1 MRIAVALAASLS
13 LVSMTA
19 CAQTEMT
26 TSMQAMDDSVYVV
39 FDKDN
44 PVIPMAAWEE
54 GAMAKMAAGPDA
66 ASAPSGAVTYK
77 AKQVIWPTARV
88 RVMMFDKANG
98 GVLHPITDETL
109 LYVMSGSAEVG
120 VGTETVKI
128 SEGDVVSFPS
138 GTLRNAGMASDATI
152 LTWTAPSLTTET
164 TPTYVAGDSVEGRDM
179 GAIALKRYT
188 FPGNSVRVVELR
200 AGNTTGVNSAK
211 TDSLIYVTGGPM
223 TFNQNGQS
231 FVVNEGD
238 FIREIAGLD
247 HNWNVTSD
255 SGFVTTSGKPL
266 DMDVIDPDK
275 ATDVPPQ

>member
-13 LVSMTA
+13 LFSMSA
-19 CAQTEMT
+19 CAQTQMNDT
-26 TSMQAMDDSVYVV
+26 QQAMSDDVYVV

-44 PVIPMAAWEE
+44 PAISMAAWDD
-54 GAMAKMAAGPDA
+54 GGMVKMAAGADA

-77 AKQVIWPTARV
+77 AKQVMWPTARV
-88 RVMMFDKANG
+88 RIMMFDKDTG

-109 LYVMSGSAEVG
+109 LYVMSGNVEVG
-120 VGTETVKI
+120 VGDDTVTAGA
-128 SEGDVVSFPS
+128 GDVVSFPS
-138 GTLRNAGMASDATI
+138 GALRNAGMAANATV

-179 GAIALKRYT
+179 GAIALKRYM

-200 AGNTTGVNSAK
+200 AGNSTNPNSAK

-231 FVVNEGD
+231 FVVNKGD
-238 FIREIAGLD
+238 FIREIAGLE

>member
-1 MRIAVALAASLS
+1 MRIALALATSLS
-13 LVSMTA
+13 LLSTTA
-19 CAQTEMT
+19 CAQMPMTEK
-26 TSMQAMDDSVYVV
+26 AMGDDVYVV
-39 FDKDN
+39 SASEN
-44 PVIPMAAWEE
+44 PVIAMAAWDDS
-54 GAMAKMAAGPDA
+54 GMVKMAAGPDA
-66 ASAPSGAVTYK
+66 AKAPSKAVKYS

-88 RVMMFDKANG
+88 RIMMFDKDTG

-109 LYVMSGSAEVG
+109 LYVLSGSAEVG
-120 VGTETVKI
+120 VGDDTVAI
-128 SEGDVVSFPS
+128 GEGDVVSFPS
-138 GTLRNAGMASDATI
+138 GTLRNAGKSADATI

-164 TPTYVAGDSVEGRDM
+164 TPTYVASDSVEGRDM

-200 AGNTTGVNSAK
+200 AGNSTGVNSAK

-238 FIREIAGLD
+238 FIREIAGLE

>member
-1 MRIAVALAASLS
+1 MRIALALAASLS
-13 LVSMTA
+13 LVSMSA
-19 CAQTEMT
+19 CAQNSSPGMGKV
-26 TSMQAMDDSVYVV
+26 MGDDVYVV
-39 FDKDN
+39 PSAEN
-44 PVIPMAAWEE
+44 PTISMAAWEE
-54 GAMAKMAAGPDA
+54 SSMVKMAAGGDVA
-66 ASAPSGAVTYK
+66 DAPSNAVTYM

-88 RVMMFDKANG
+88 RIMMFDKETG

-109 LYVMSGSAEVG
+109 LYVMSGSATVG
-120 VGTETVKI
+120 VGDDTVTA
-128 SEGDVVSFPS
+128 SAGDVVSFPS
-138 GTLRNAGMASDATI
+138 GALRNAGMASDATI

-200 AGNTTGVNSAK
+200 AGNSTGVNSAK

-238 FIREIAGLD
+238 FIREIAGLE